1 MGNFPLLSHI
11 LLNLVAQLAHH
22 LDVVGPGLL
31 VLFLEVEQLS
41 VFLELRRKLI
51 KYELARGLFLSLSSR
66 PLGGYLY
73 SMLLFLGDGDNEQKQ
88 IVIHIIGFGKAEKQF
103 LFSILNVVVAVL
115 IVCINQLNYLK
126 PNQFSVYHL
135 VFI

>member
-1 MGNFPLLSHI
+1 M
-11 LLNLVAQLAHH
+11 
-22 LDVVGPGLL
+22 
-31 VLFLEVEQLS
+31 
-41 VFLELRRKLI
+41 RRKLI

-66 PLGGYLY
+66 PLGGYLN